1 MWPFF
6 AFFLPKISFVIEKLL
21 RGGHIMHHNKGDEF
35 MQQKIAGH
43 FGCKVA
49 HLFYIIF
56 FAKDKM
62 QHHKN

>member
-1 MWPFF
+1 M
-6 AFFLPKISFVIEKLL
+6 IEKLL

-35 MQQKIAGH
+35 VQQKTAGNV
-43 FGCKVA
+43 GGKVA
-49 HLFYIIF
+49 HLFYIIL